1 VKRVQGR
8 ALGQLGAGRRQS
20 RDRGREIEDPVEW
33 TRLIAMNDDWRLR
46 IDLHEHSFAHQLS
59 EMLEAGEIEH
69 ELERS
74 FRDRVV
80 VSVDGAEVFCYA
92 GTRAQ
97 AEAAEQLIRQLIAQ
111 HGWDAQIDL
120 AHWHPVAEQWE
131 PPDQPLPE
139 SETDAAREL
148 AERIAAER
156 AESAQQGY
164 PEFEVRIQCGSRA
177 EAGEL
182 SDRLEQ
188 EGIPNVHRWSYV
200 LVGATDEESAQQL
213 AERLR
218 GEMPAGVQITVELN
232 LRAVWDERPG
242 NPFAVLG
249 GLAG

>member
-1 VKRVQGR
+1 
-8 ALGQLGAGRRQS
+8 
-20 RDRGREIEDPVEW
+20 
-33 TRLIAMNDDWRLR
+33 MNDDWRLR
-46 IDLHEHSFAHQLS
+46 IDLREHSFAHQLS
-59 EMLEAGEIEH
+59 EMLEAVELEH

-97 AEAAEQLIRQLIAQ
+97 AEAAEQLIHQLVAQ
-111 HGWDAQIDL
+111 HAWDAEVEL
-120 AHWHPVAEQWE
+120 THWHPLAEQWE

-139 SETDAAREL
+139 SETQAAREL
-148 AERIAAER
+148 AERIAGER
-156 AESAQQGY
+156 AESAEQGY
-164 PEFEVRIQCGSRA
+164 PEFEVRIESGSRR
-177 EAGEL
+177 EASEL
-182 SDRLEQ
+182 SDRLAH

-200 LVGATDEESAQQL
+200 LVGASDEASAQQL
-213 AERLR
+213 AQRLR
-218 GEMPAGVQITVELN
+218 DELPDEVKITVELN

>member
-1 VKRVQGR
+1 
-8 ALGQLGAGRRQS
+8 
-20 RDRGREIEDPVEW
+20 
-33 TRLIAMNDDWRLR
+33 MNDDWRLR

-59 EMLEAGEIEH
+59 EALDTVEIEH
-69 ELERS
+69 QLERS
-74 FRDRVV
+74 FHDRVV
-80 VSVDGAEVFCYA
+80 VSVDGSEVFCYA

-97 AEAAEQLIRQLIAQ
+97 AEAAAQLIRQLIAD
-111 HGWDAQIDL
+111 HGWETDIEL

-131 PPDQPLPE
+131 PPDEPMPD
-139 SETDAAREL
+139 SETDAAGER

-156 AESAQQGY
+156 AESAEQGY

-177 EAGEL
+177 QAGEL
-182 SDRLEQ
+182 SDKLEQ

-200 LVGATDEESAQQL
+200 LVGATDEQSAQQL

-218 GEMPAGVQITVELN
+218 IEVPAGTEITVELN
-232 LRAVWDERPG
+232 QLAIWENRPG